1 MLESVQMSDEALY
14 ICVDVE
20 TAGPHPAEYALLS
33 IGAVV
38 VDEPEESIYLELQ
51 PDKKAITDESLRIHK
66 LALDVLAARGKAPQA
81 GMEQFA
87 AWVEEQAAGRSPI
100 FVAFNAAF
108 DWMFINDYLHRYAGR
123 NPFGHRALDMKALF
137 MGLSGTPWEQTSYQN
152 VSRYYGQPEALAHNA
167 LQDAQQGAALFA
179 AMLADLAQQRAKE
192 KVQ

>member
-1 MLESVQMSDEALY
+1 MPSPVY

-38 VDEPEESIYLELQ
+38 VDDPAQSFYIELQ
-51 PDKKAITDESLRIHK
+51 PDRNIITDESLSIHK
-66 LALDVLAARGKAPQA
+66 LALDVLAKRGTPPKQA
-81 GMEQFA
+81 MEKFA
-87 AWVEEQAAGRSPI
+87 AWVQQQAAGRSPI

-108 DWMFINDYLHRYAGR
+108 DWMFVNDYLHRYTGD

-137 MGLSGTPWEQTSYQN
+137 MGLTSTPWEETSYQN
-152 VSRYYGQPEALAHNA
+152 VSHYYDQPEALAHDA

-179 AMLADLAQQRAKE
+179 AMLADLAQSRAKE

>member
-1 MLESVQMSDEALY
+1 MPSPVY

-38 VDEPEESIYLELQ
+38 VDDPAQSFYIELQ
-51 PDKKAITDESLRIHK
+51 PDRNIITDESLSIHK
-66 LALDVLAARGKAPQA
+66 LALDVLAERGTPPKAAMQ
-81 GMEQFA
+81 QFA
-87 AWVEEQAAGRSPI
+87 AWVQQQAAGRSPI

-108 DWMFINDYLHRYAGR
+108 DWMFINDYLLRYTSD

-137 MGLSGTPWEQTSYQN
+137 MGLTSTPWEETSYQN
-152 VSRYYGQPEALAHNA
+152 VSRFYNQPEALAHNA

-179 AMLADLAQQRAKE
+179 AMLDTLRAKE